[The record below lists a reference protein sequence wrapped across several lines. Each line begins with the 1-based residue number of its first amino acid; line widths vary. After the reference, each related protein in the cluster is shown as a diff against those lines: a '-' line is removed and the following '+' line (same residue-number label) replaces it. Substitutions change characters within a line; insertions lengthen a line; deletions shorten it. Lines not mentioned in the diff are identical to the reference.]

1 MKYGK
6 ILSNQLEETLPDW
19 EDKYLSYKELKK
31 RLKLINQKVVERAN
45 EKLGDDDFSIV
56 SDEADDLSRQ
66 EEMDF
71 IRFLEAELDKFNWF
85 FEDKEQDYIIRSKEL
100 QDRVAKTKKSSN
112 DRDSIMKARRDV
124 LDFHGEMVL
133 LECYSALNYTGL
145 VKILKK
151 YDKQRGAFIRFS
163 FIQKVLQQ
171 PFVTTDLLNDLLKD
185 CEMMLNHLF
194 SMTEPSV
201 TSSAVHHENA
211 NFATRPVTATSKNES
226 LTEGGGEELTETE
239 YMESLYLRSTLS
251 ALRALKEIRSGS
263 RTRNVSSMPPMM

>member
-112 DRDSIMKARRDV
+112 DRDLIMKARRDV

-226 LTEGGGEELTETE
+226 LTEGGGEELTET

>member
-31 RLKLINQKVVERAN
+31 RLKLINQKVVERSN
-45 EKLGDDDFSIV
+45 ENLGEDDFSIV
-56 SDEADDLSRQ
+56 SDDLSRQ

-85 FEDKEQDYIIRSKEL
+85 FIDKEQDYIIRSKEL
-100 QDRVAKTKKSSN
+100 QDRVARTRNSSN
-112 DRDSIMKARRDV
+112 DEDLVMKARRDV
-124 LDFHGEMVL
+124 LDFHGEMIL
-133 LECYSALNYTGL
+133 LESYSALNYTGL

-194 SMTEPSV
+194 SMTEPSI
-201 TSSAVHHENA
+201 TSNAVHHENA
-211 NFATRPVTATSKNES
+211 IFATRPVTTTGENES
-226 LTEGGGEELTETE
+226 RTEGGGEELTETE

-251 ALRALKEIRSGS
+251 ALRALKEIRNGS
-263 RTRNVSSMPPMM
+263 RTRNIFSMPPMM

>member
-6 ILSNQLEETLPDW
+6 ILSNQLEETLPKWVDN
-19 EDKYLSYKELKK
+19 YISYKELKK
-31 RLKLINQKVVERAN
+31 RLKFINQKVVERSN
-45 EKLGDDDFSIV
+45 GKLGEDDFSIV
-56 SDEADDLSRQ
+56 NDDLSRQ

-100 QDRVAKTKKSSN
+100 QDRVAKIKKSSN
-112 DRDSIMKARRDV
+112 NEDLIMKARRDV
-124 LDFHGEMVL
+124 LNFHGEMVL

-163 FIQKVLQQ
+163 FIQKVSQQ

-194 SMTEPSV
+194 SLTEPSV
-201 TSSAVHHENA
+201 TSNAVHHEKA
-211 NFATRPVTATSKNES
+211 IFATRPVTTTDDNES
-226 LTEGGGEELTETE
+226 RTEGWGEELTETE

-263 RTRNVSSMPPMM
+263 KTRNVFSMPPMM